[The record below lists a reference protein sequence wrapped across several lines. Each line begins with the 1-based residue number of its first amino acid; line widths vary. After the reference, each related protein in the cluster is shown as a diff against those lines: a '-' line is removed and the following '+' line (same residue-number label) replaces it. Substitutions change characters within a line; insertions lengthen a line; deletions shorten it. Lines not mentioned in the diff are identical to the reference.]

1 MAGASAAHNA
11 PMSKAWTVLG
21 LLCATLLAA
30 AAWHAW
36 GRPPPVAAVQ
46 VQTAPL
52 VRTLQFSA
60 RVATLS
66 RVEVGST
73 VTGRVAAVQVRE
85 GQAVAADEPLLRLE
99 DDEWR
104 AALGQAEA
112 GVRQAA
118 ARLAGLQAGGRD
130 AADAAVAQ
138 AEAQV
143 RAAEAEAR
151 RARELL
157 AQGFIGQ
164 ARLDEAERAA
174 AVARA
179 QRDGARAQRQALEA
193 AGSDILQARAQLALA
208 EAGVDAARAR
218 LAQATVR
225 APTAGRVLSRGVEP
239 GQIVQPGRALLTLA
253 LAGPLELVAQ
263 VDERFLEE
271 LQTGQAAAVLAD
283 AYPRQPFAAQ
293 LTHIAPRV
301 DAQRGSIELRFA
313 LADPP
318 EFLREDMTLSLEVT
332 TAQRERARVLPLAA
346 LRGAAAVGGQGS
358 TVAGQP
364 GDEVVWVASEGR
376 VQARTVRLGLR
387 TLAAVEVLEG
397 VDDGEQVLLGP
408 GPAPGERVRTT
419 AWTPASDAS
428 QAKDAGSPMVNALG
442 R

>member
-1 MAGASAAHNA
+1 M
-11 PMSKAWTVLG
+11 PVMSRKWIVLG
-21 LLCATLLAA
+21 LLLLCAALLAA
-30 AAWHAW
+30 AGWAVW
-36 GRPPPVAAVQ
+36 GRPAAVPAVQ
-46 VQTAPL
+46 VQAAPL
-52 VRTLQFSA
+52 VRTLLFSA

-73 VTGRVAAVQVRE
+73 VTGRVAAVRVRE
-85 GQAVAADEPLLRLE
+85 GQAVAADEPLLELE
-99 DDEWR
+99 DDEGR

-130 AADAAVAQ
+130 VADATVAQ

-143 RAAEAEAR
+143 RAAEAEAG
-151 RARELL
+151 RARDLL

-164 ARLDEAERAA
+164 ARLDEVERAA

-179 QRDGARAQRQALEA
+179 QRDGARAQRQALA
-193 AGSDILQARAQLALA
+193 DAGSDILQARAQLALA

-225 APTAGRVLSRGVEP
+225 APAPGRVLGRSVEP

-253 LAGPLELVAQ
+253 LDGPLELLAQ

-271 LQTGQAAAVLAD
+271 LQIGQAAAVLAD
-283 AYPRQPFAAQ
+283 AYPQQRFAAQ
-293 LTHIAPRV
+293 LAHIAPRV

-318 EFLREDMTLSLEVT
+318 DFLREDMTLSLEVT
-332 TAQRERARVLPLAA
+332 TAQRERTRVLPLAA
-346 LRGAAAVGGQGS
+346 LRGGAVGSSGGAGGTGS
-358 TVAGQP
+358 GVA
-364 GDEVVWVASEGR
+364 GDEVVWVASDGR

-387 TLAAVEVLEG
+387 TLAAVEVLDG
-397 VDDGEQVLLGP
+397 VADGEQVLV
-408 GPAPGERVRTT
+408 GPAPAPGQRVRTT
-419 AWTPASDAS
+419 AWNPDAARPAAS
-428 QAKDAGSPMVNALG
+428 PAGNAGTAMGNAMG

>member
-1 MAGASAAHNA
+1 MAA
-11 PMSKAWTVLG
+11 MSRKWIVLG
-21 LLCATLLAA
+21 LLCAALLAA
-30 AAWHAW
+30 AGWAVW
-36 GRPPPVAAVQ
+36 GRAAAVPAVQ
-46 VQTAPL
+46 VQAAPL

-73 VTGRVAAVQVRE
+73 VTGRVAAVRVRE
-85 GQAVAADEPLLRLE
+85 GQAVAADEPLLQLE

-130 AADAAVAQ
+130 AADAGVAQ

-143 RAAEAEAR
+143 RAAEAEAG

-164 ARLDEAERAA
+164 ARLDEVERAA

-225 APTAGRVLSRGVEP
+225 APAPGRVLGRSVEP

-271 LQTGQAAAVLAD
+271 LQIGQVAAVLAD
-283 AYPRQPFAAQ
+283 AFPQQRFAAQ
-293 LTHIAPRV
+293 LAHIAPRV

-313 LADPP
+313 LASPP
-318 EFLREDMTLSLEVT
+318 DFLREDMTLSLEVT
-332 TAQRERARVLPLAA
+332 TAQRERTRVLPLAA
-346 LRGAAAVGGQGS
+346 LRGGAVGGSGGS
-358 TVAGQP
+358 GGAVA
-364 GDEVVWVASEGR
+364 GDEVVWVASDGR

-387 TLAAVEVLEG
+387 TLAAVEVLDG
-397 VDDGEQVLLGP
+397 VADGEQVLV
-408 GPAPGERVRTT
+408 GPAPAPGQRVRTT
-419 AWTPASDAS
+419 AWNPDAARPAAP
-428 QAKDAGSPMVNALG
+428 AAGNAGPAMGNAMG